1 MPCVLP
7 GLSLKLRNV
16 VGHGGGARGT
26 VRLGLIAS
34 AAGIVFS
41 FLLLAG
47 FLVVLKAGGMAVG
60 WGIQFQQ
67 PVFLV
72 AMTAI
77 LVLRSEEHTSEL
89 QSLMRISYAVFCLKK
104 KNKHTHSRNTYN
116 YESHKCHTHV
126 STSIPHKT

>member
-26 VRLGLIAS
+26 VRLGFIAS

-67 PVFLV
+67 PDFLV

-77 LVLRSEEHTSEL
+77 MALFACNMLGLFEVRLPGDVTDYVARQGGAGSYLGHFQDGSAPADP
-89 QSLMRISYAVFCLKK
+89 QSLM
-104 KNKHTHSRNTYN
+104 
-116 YESHKCHTHV
+116 
-126 STSIPHKT
+126 

>member
-60 WGIQFQQ
+60 WGIQFLQ

-77 LVLRSEEHTSEL
+77 LVLFACNMLGLFEVRLPGAVTDYAAR
-89 QSLMRISYAVFCLKK
+89 QGGAGSYLGHFLTGPFA
-104 KNKHTHSRNTYN
+104 SRDSRLDGQ
-116 YESHKCHTHV
+116 EWAR
-126 STSIPHKT
+126 

>member
-34 AAGIVFS
+34 AAGIDFS

-67 PVFLV
+67 PVFLF

-77 LVLRSEEHTSEL
+77 LVLFACNLLGRFAVSRPGAVPDYPGRQGCARSEALRVRQECVSEGRHRL
-89 QSLMRISYAVFCLKK
+89 VPW
-104 KNKHTHSRNTYN
+104 H
-116 YESHKCHTHV
+116 
-126 STSIPHKT
+126 